1 MPSTSQ
7 MGPGAD
13 WRLSALQRQLLKWAT
28 DRRVHFNCFKNDFL
42 MSVSRDVQR
51 DRMVKHTAWLHGIRE
66 QLRT

>member
-1 MPSTSQ
+1 MA
-7 MGPGAD
+7 PGVD

-28 DRRVHFNCFKNDFL
+28 DRRVRRNCFKSGFFIDAG
-42 MSVSRDVQR
+42 RDVQR

>member
-1 MPSTSQ
+1 MA
-7 MGPGAD
+7 PGAD

-28 DRRVHFNCFKNDFL
+28 DRQVHPGCVINCAFFMNGG
-42 MSVSRDVQR
+42 RDVQR